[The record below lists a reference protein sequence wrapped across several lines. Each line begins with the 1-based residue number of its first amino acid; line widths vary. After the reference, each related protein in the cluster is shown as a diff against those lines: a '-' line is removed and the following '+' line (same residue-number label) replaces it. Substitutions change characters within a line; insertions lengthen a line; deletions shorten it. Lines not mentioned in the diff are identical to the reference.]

1 VILVAFSVLNTQL
14 MSVLER
20 THEFGIVLALGLK
33 PGRLGR
39 LVMLE
44 TALMGLIGLFLG
56 ALIGGAVTAW
66 LGVHGFTMPGMDEMG
81 AKFNLPSR
89 LHPDVTIASLLS
101 GPLVVFLFSLLAS
114 VYPALRLRRLQPV
127 EAMRSA

>member
-1 VILVAFSVLNTQL
+1 
-14 MSVLER
+14 
-20 THEFGIVLALGLK
+20 
-33 PGRLGR
+33 
-39 LVMLE
+39 MLE

-66 LGVHGFTMPGMDEMG
+66 LGVHGFTMPGMDELG

-114 VYPALRLRRLQPV
+114 VYPALRLRRQQPV
-127 EAMRSA
+127 EAMRSALRKRCPKRSFSPGANSGANKAENR